1 MSSSEAYLQDASE
14 NGAAFH
20 AGPTGA
26 GTSDKPDW
34 SFSEWWLW
42 SVSGAAGRTVGGV
55 TDPKEEQ

>member
-1 MSSSEAYLQDASE
+1 MSGSDACLRDASE
-14 NGAAFH
+14 NGAAFQ

-26 GTSDKPDW
+26 ATSDKPDW
-34 SFSEWWLW
+34 SFSAWWPW